1 MGAKF
6 KNPNGGGALFGSP
19 PICTAADNCTSANYN
34 WPAVCGNSGSCFYGK
49 FSRGVVPG
57 ADVDLDPTKP
67 AFGAQAVQLLP

>member
-1 MGAKF
+1 F

-19 PICTAADNCTSANYN
+19 PICTVADNCTSANFN